1 MKRYLDYSF
10 GVKMRVLDIDLDFFL
25 ADCCPLAAYG
35 ERPDCIGHEPWD
47 EAEVISFLENNCG
60 LSSDNPIPGRIFD
73 THDKALQFW
82 MELQECGKLCSP
94 FHITHIDA
102 HSDLGIGKPGPGYV
116 LNTVLALSPSIRTD
130 LTRYYAMEQL
140 DEANYLLFALALR
153 LVASLDNVRSPK
165 SRHDIPDF
173 ASKDSNGEYSFI
185 HLSSFVSKLF
195 ESTNGSEPIVPFRV
209 YSDYRKFYSYIPYD
223 FISLAISPRY
233 SPAAADRLIPIIAR
247 YISII

>member
-1 MKRYLDYSF
+1 
-10 GVKMRVLDIDLDFFL
+10 MRVLDIDLDFFL
-25 ADCCPLAAYG
+25 ADCCPLAAFG

-47 EAEVISFLENNCG
+47 ASEVISFLENNCG
-60 LSSDNPIPGRIFD
+60 LSSNNPIPGRIFD

-82 MELQECGKLCSP
+82 IELQECGKLSIP
-94 FHITHIDA
+94 FHVTHIDA

-116 LNTVLALSPSIRTD
+116 LNTVLALAPLIRTD

-153 LVASLDNVRSPK
+153 LVASLDNVRSPR
-165 SRHDIPDF
+165 SRQDIPSF

-185 HLSSFVSKLF
+185 QLSSFVSKLF
-195 ESTNGSEPIVPFRV
+195 ELANGIEPIVPFRV
-209 YSDYRKFYSYIPYD
+209 YPDYRNFYSHEPYD

-233 SPAAADRLIPIIAR
+233 SPAAADGLIPIISR
-247 YISII
+247 YITII

>member
-1 MKRYLDYSF
+1 
-10 GVKMRVLDIDLDFFL
+10 MRVLDIDLDFFL
-25 ADCCPLAAYG
+25 ADCCPLAALG

-47 EAEVISFLENNCG
+47 EAEVIGFLENNCG

-82 MELQECGKLCSP
+82 MDLQECGKLSTP

-130 LTRYYAMEQL
+130 LTRYYAMKQL

-165 SRHDIPDF
+165 SRQDIPSF
-173 ASKDSNGEYSFI
+173 ALKDSNGEYSSI
-185 HLSSFVSKLF
+185 QLSSFVSKLF
-195 ESTNGSEPIVPFRV
+195 ESTNGREPIVPFKV
-209 YSDYRKFYSYIPYD
+209 YSDYREFYSCSPYD

-247 YISII
+247 YITII